1 MRVDNWDSKL
11 QEVIKETIDKKEFN
25 YGKNDCITFTLQ
37 CIEAITG
44 KKVFD
49 HKWKSIKQ
57 GKEIIKKLKK
67 KDLLDI
73 ALHIAKENKFNE
85 VDINKAQRGDV
96 LYYKDEYD
104 WDGTLGV
111 CLGDKTMFNWKKSIM
126 LIGNDRC
133 IKCWRI
139 E

>member
-1 MRVDNWDSKL
+1 MRVDSWEIKL
-11 QEVIKETIDKKEFN
+11 NEVIEKTKNIEKFE

-85 VDINKAQRGDV
+85 VDINKAQRGDG

-126 LIGNDRC
+126 LIGNNRC